1 MENETYYIKIL
12 GKANIPHEL
21 SIGHNW
27 KITADCSITQKQTND
42 NHDGTF
48 DVIFKAEPAT
58 VEIVG
63 DNGEVIKAKDPR
75 HNSQKIRNYLFK
87 IYAEEGYVD
96 DFDKVYDAFTYE
108 VMGVTPQLLR
118 NAIKRL
124 NP

>member
-1 MENETYYIKIL
+1 MENYFIKIL
-12 GKANIPHEL
+12 GKANVPQRIE
-21 SIGHNW
+21 IGHNY
-27 KITADCSITQKQTND
+27 KLVCDCSVTQEQRID

-48 DVIFKAEPAT
+48 DVIAKVEPVT
-58 VEIVG
+58 IEISQ

-75 HNSQKIRNYLFK
+75 KNSQKLRNYLFK